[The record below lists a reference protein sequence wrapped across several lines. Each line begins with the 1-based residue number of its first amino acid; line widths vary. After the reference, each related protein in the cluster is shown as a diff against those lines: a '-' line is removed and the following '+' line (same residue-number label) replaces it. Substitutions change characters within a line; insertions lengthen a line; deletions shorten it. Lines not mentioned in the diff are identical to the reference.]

1 MAEER
6 TNVFRFVLTQGDVL
20 LYEKLMDADIYNP
33 LTRYSI
39 NVRTILRKEISK
51 LQRILSR
58 KKYDTL
64 MSISDDL
71 DDIDHSIDLY
81 EYYQDVL
88 YSYPKSKIKSME
100 YAPVSISKQI
110 ENMVIKGVECKLVLY
125 INEYPIIERLFY
137 VDNFNP
143 IARWSIDLLN
153 ACNNISDTIEDQI
166 KNSDIINM
174 WDDYD
179 LINKMSLSINQI
191 RELSTVKRNELI
203 RKMA

>member
-88 YSYPKSKIKSME
+88 YSYPKSK
-100 YAPVSISKQI
+100 
-110 ENMVIKGVECKLVLY
+110 
-125 INEYPIIERLFY
+125 
-137 VDNFNP
+137 
-143 IARWSIDLLN
+143 
-153 ACNNISDTIEDQI
+153 
-166 KNSDIINM
+166 
-174 WDDYD
+174 
-179 LINKMSLSINQI
+179 NQI
-191 RELSTVKRNELI
+191 NGICSSIHLKTN
-203 RKMA
+203 